1 MAAPGARKYV
11 GPRLVGG
18 TKTRHGWK
26 RESFTDKRGDISRG
40 DETTNPRRELH
51 LHRRTVLRQTHD
63 RTIEHTHTG
72 THVTDRHL
80 PFRPLTTPPP
90 FDRRRSARTRSTPSF
105 PLTLELWFTFSF
117 LARSLVSL
125 DKRETP
131 RSDGVF
137 QPLREREIS
146 QGSLQRSRQGEGRK
160 EEGEA

>member
-63 RTIEHTHTG
+63 RTIEHTH
-72 THVTDRHL
+72 RHPCNRSTPPL
-80 PFRPLTTPPP
+80 SPSYHPFPFRP
-90 FDRRRSARTRSTPSF
+90 A
-105 PLTLELWFTFSF
+105 
-117 LARSLVSL
+117 A
-125 DKRETP
+125 KRENAKYAILSPNP
-131 RSDGVF
+131 RALIYIFFPGA
-137 QPLREREIS
+137 E
-146 QGSLQRSRQGEGRK
+146 SRFTR
-160 EEGEA
+160 